1 MTSSVLLKGGLMK
14 IQSIKRTVS
23 VAAMC
28 LCLLIGTI
36 SCTTSTALERQDDTL
51 YQISLLNALML
62 GDYDGIV
69 TVDEF
74 LLHGDT
80 GIGTFDTLDG
90 EMILIDGEVYKA
102 RYTGEVEKQ
111 EGSETIPFAIA
122 AHFDPEL
129 EKIIE
134 RELHSIEDIKELL
147 DAEIVAH
154 ENDFN
159 SFYAAIIQGNFSMVH
174 IRSVPPQEKPYRKLS
189 AIASTQPEF
198 IHNNITGTVIA
209 FRFPDYMDKINLP
222 GWHLHFISDDR
233 TIGGHLL
240 DATIPSGSLAL
251 DTKRNFSLVLP
262 ARPSFAQLPVST
274 DLGSQTVRVEGKE

>member
-1 MTSSVLLKGGLMK
+1 MQVRGIGRIIWLCAICLFSIVLSVGCATNTDIATG
-14 IQSIKRTVS
+14 
-23 VAAMC
+23 
-28 LCLLIGTI
+28 
-36 SCTTSTALERQDDTL
+36 EDTL

-90 EMILIDGEVYKA
+90 EMIMIDGVVYKA
-102 RYTGEVEKQ
+102 THTGEVERQ
-111 EGSETIPFAIA
+111 SGSETIPFAIA
-122 AHFDPEL
+122 VHFDAEVVQAVGNRL
-129 EKIIE
+129 Q
-134 RELHSIEDIKELL
+134 SIGEIKEFL
-147 DAEIVAH
+147 DSSIGNH

-159 SFYAAIIQGNFSMVH
+159 SCYAATIQGEFPMVH
-174 IRSVPPQEKPYRKLS
+174 VRSVPPQEKPYKQLS

-198 IHNNITGTVIA
+198 IHNNIKGTVVA

-240 DATIPSGSLAL
+240 DATISSGTLSL
-251 DTKRNFSLVLP
+251 DTKRNFTMVLP
-262 ARPSFAQLPVST
+262 ERSSFAQLPVSA